1 MKNKDFSILMT
12 LVILLAVIVYIAAG
26 CRKIDVYPPAVIDLG
41 TKPMATAIKQITEL
55 NNVVTVK
62 FQTTPGAKYSVH
74 IIPFGSD
81 EPVIKDGFTA
91 SDSVT
96 NKLYNLKDLPKRNY
110 DFLFIDI
117 AGNEVKYPITIK

>member
-1 MKNKDFSILMT
+1 MGLI
-12 LVILLAVIVYIAAG
+12 ILLVLIVYLMVG
-26 CRKIDVYPPAVIDLG
+26 CRKIDVQPPTVIDLG
-41 TKPMATAIKQITEL
+41 TKPMSTAIKQISES

-62 FQTTPGAKYSVH
+62 FYTTPGAKYSVH

-81 EPVIKDGFTA
+81 EPVVKDGFTA

-110 DFLFIDI
+110 DFLFMDI
-117 AGNEVKYPITIK
+117 AGHEVKYPITIK

>member
-1 MKNKDFSILMT
+1 MGLI
-12 LVILLAVIVYIAAG
+12 VLLALILYIMVG
-26 CRKIDVYPPAVIDLG
+26 CTKIEMQPPTVIDLG
-41 TKPMATAIKQITEL
+41 IKPMSTAIKQISES

-62 FQTTPGAKYSVH
+62 FQTTPGAKYSVR
-74 IIPFGSD
+74 IVPFGSD
-81 EPVIKDGFTA
+81 EPAVKDGFTA

-110 DFLFIDI
+110 DFLFMDI

>member
-1 MKNKDFSILMT
+1 MKNKDFAILMG
-12 LVILLAVIVYIAAG
+12 LIILLVLIVYIMVG
-26 CRKIDVYPPAVIDLG
+26 CKKIEVQPPAVIDLG
-41 TKPMATAIKQITEL
+41 VKPMSTAIKQITET

-81 EPVIKDGFTA
+81 EPVLKDGFTA

-110 DFLFIDI
+110 DFLFMDI
-117 AGNEVKYPITIK
+117 AGHEVKYPITIK